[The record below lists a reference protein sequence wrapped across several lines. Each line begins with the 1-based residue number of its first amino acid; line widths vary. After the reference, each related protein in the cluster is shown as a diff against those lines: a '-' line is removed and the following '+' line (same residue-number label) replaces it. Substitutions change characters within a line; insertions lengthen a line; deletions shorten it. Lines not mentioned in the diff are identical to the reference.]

1 MQQGLTSYICPPAA
15 LDERAMS
22 TERNPTDI
30 SITSQDFV
38 DCGWKEVLSSI
49 ERDGYVSM
57 WQAFHAA
64 AKRAADN
71 GRQSHAKVLWLLGDA
86 CSMMLSPKSINEPF
100 KPAIVMRGKRSAIPE
115 DLSDPDIAFLSEI
128 VDSIEDPW
136 LNARLADLVWLR
148 KRPSDVSFALMA
160 IDSYRS
166 IPLNTDTWVSD
177 GHECWER
184 AIRLARMLNAGSGN
198 RLKEMEDTVLG
209 AFNSATCQDG
219 FLALWLAGLF
229 LDTGLGRDKH
239 LIIAQKLE
247 SLAREFDNESDL
259 HRTREFFRASAKW
272 FRAAGDN
279 AKFAE
284 MTVAVAESFV
294 KEAEERIASDKPSH
308 MAAAGF
314 YEDAIQA
321 YRTIPRSERPVHRVT
336 ERLKD
341 LQLRLNESGERALD
355 EMGVISIP
363 GVDLSQVI
371 EDAGNAVHG
380 KSTIEALKAFVDLQ
394 PYSKVREL
402 RQRVVENLQKYA
414 IQAIIPGVVMGRD
427 GRVIAKRPGMSLSN
441 APSEDDEIGIRAEM
455 IHDHGLTIGMV
466 VQGRIL
472 PALEVLQ
479 FEHRLREA
487 DFIYLASR
495 SPIVPVGREHLFG
508 MALFAGY
515 DYDFV
520 TALHLLVPQ
529 IEHLVRFHLKSAGVT
544 TTTLDS
550 KGIET
555 ENGLSTLMDLPE
567 CETIFG
573 EDLTFEIKA
582 LFCDAFGPNLR
593 NELAH
598 GLLDDKACQTPYA
611 VYAWWL
617 GLKLVFN
624 TFWNAAR
631 QINREEGTTEA

>member
-1 MQQGLTSYICPPAA
+1 
-15 LDERAMS
+15 MS
-22 TERNPTDI
+22 TERNPAVI
-30 SITSQDFV
+30 GITAQDFA
-38 DCGWKEVLSSI
+38 DCGWEEVLSNT

-57 WQAFHAA
+57 WLAFCTAARQAAE
-64 AKRAADN
+64 D
-71 GRQSHAKVLWLLGDA
+71 GQQPHAKVLRLLGDA
-86 CSMMLSPKSINEPF
+86 CSMMLSPKSTNEPF
-100 KPAIVMRGKRSAIPE
+100 KPAKNGLRGKRSAIPE
-115 DLSDPDIAFLSEI
+115 DLSDIEITFLSEI
-128 VDSIEDPW
+128 VGGISDLW
-136 LNARLADLVWLR
+136 LKARLADLVWIR
-148 KRPSDVSFALMA
+148 KRPRDVSFALMA

-166 IPLNTDTWVSD
+166 MPIDPDTWVFD
-177 GHECWER
+177 GQECWER

-198 RLKEMEDTVLG
+198 RLKEIEYTVIG
-209 AFNSATCQDG
+209 AFDSATCQDG
-219 FLALWLAGLF
+219 FLALWLADLLF
-229 LDTGLGRDKH
+229 DNGLGRDKH

-259 HRTREFFRASAKW
+259 HRTREFCGASAKW

-294 KEAEERIASDKPSH
+294 KEAEARIASDKPSH

-314 YEDAIQA
+314 YEDAIQT
-321 YRTIPRSERPVHRVT
+321 YRTIPRSERPVHRVD
-336 ERLKD
+336 ERLKE
-341 LQLRLNESGERALD
+341 LQSRLNESGKKALD
-355 EMGVISIP
+355 EMSVISIP
-363 GVDLSQVI
+363 GVDLTQVI
-371 EDAGNAVHG
+371 EDARTSVRG
-380 KSTIEALKAFVDLQ
+380 KSVMEALEAFVNIH
-394 PYSKVREL
+394 PYPKVKEL
-402 RQRVVENLQKYA
+402 RQQVIEKLQKYP

-427 GRVIAKRPGMSLSN
+427 GRVIAKRPGMSLSDT
-441 APSEDDEIGIRAEM
+441 PSEDDELGIRAEM
-455 IHDHGLTIGMV
+455 IHDHGILVGMV

-472 PALEVLQ
+472 PAHEVLQ
-479 FEHRLREA
+479 LEHRLREA

-598 GLLDDKACQTPYA
+598 GLLDDNTCQTPYA

-631 QINREEGTTEA
+631 RIDREDEATEA

>member
-1 MQQGLTSYICPPAA
+1 
-15 LDERAMS
+15 
-22 TERNPTDI
+22 
-30 SITSQDFV
+30 
-38 DCGWKEVLSSI
+38 
-49 ERDGYVSM
+49 M
-57 WQAFHAA
+57 WEAFHAA
-64 AKRAADN
+64 AEQATED

-100 KPAIVMRGKRSAIPE
+100 KPDFVTRRKRSTIPD
-115 DLSDPDIAFLSEI
+115 DLSDTDITFLSEI
-128 VDSIEDPW
+128 IDSIDDPW
-136 LNARLADLVWLR
+136 LKARLADLVWLR
-148 KRPSDVSFALMA
+148 KRPRDVRFALTA

-166 IPLNTDTWVSD
+166 TPIDCKTWAS
-177 GHECWER
+177 GGRGCWER
-184 AIRLARMLNAGSGN
+184 AISLARMLNAGSGDH
-198 RLKEMEDTVLG
+198 LKEIEEAVIK
-209 AFNSATCQDG
+209 AFDSATRQDG
-219 FLALWLAGLF
+219 LFTLRLADLLF
-229 LDTGLGRDKH
+229 DTGLGRDKQS
-239 LIIAQKLE
+239 IIAQKLE

-259 HRTREFFRASAKW
+259 PSAREFFTASAKW
-272 FRAAGDN
+272 FKAAGDN

-294 KEAEERIASDKPSH
+294 KEAETRIASDKPSH

-314 YEDAIQA
+314 YEDAIQT
-321 YRTIPRSERPVHRVT
+321 YRTIPRSERPIHRVD
-336 ERLKD
+336 ERLKE
-341 LQLRLNESGERALD
+341 LQLRLNESGTRALG
-355 EMGVISIP
+355 EMGVISTP
-363 GVDLSQVI
+363 GIDLSPCI
-371 EDAGNAVHG
+371 EDARSSVRG
-380 KSTIEALKAFVDLQ
+380 KSAMEALEAFVNIH
-394 PYSKVREL
+394 PYPKVKEL
-402 RQRVVENLQKYA
+402 RQQVIENLQKYPL
-414 IQAIIPGVVMGRD
+414 QAIISGIVMGRD
-427 GRVIAKRPGMSLSN
+427 GRVVAKRPGMSLSDT
-441 APSEDDEIGIRAEM
+441 PSEDDEIGIRAEM
-455 IHDHGLTIGMV
+455 VHDHGIMVGMV

-479 FEHRLREA
+479 LEHRLRES

-495 SPIVPVGREHLFG
+495 SPIVPIGRERLFG

-515 DYDFV
+515 DHDFV

-529 IEHLVRFHLKSAGVT
+529 IEHMVRFHLKSAGVK

-567 CETIFG
+567 CEKIFG
-573 EDLTFEIKA
+573 KDLTFEIKT

-598 GLLDDKACQTPYA
+598 GLLDDKSCQTAYA

-631 QINREEGTTEA
+631 QIDGEEEATEA